1 MKLDADGKKR
11 LETMKRTLAAGLPL
25 AGLLA
30 GTVHVA
36 SAVVPGQM
44 LGAPLPLDM
53 RRVEPPV
60 ERPVEKPAEQSVP
73 AEDPDEEDDS
83 PSRHSPDARPSRVKR
98 WVPRPQSSPP

>member
-1 MKLDADGKKR
+1 MRLDADGKKR
-11 LETMKRTLAAGLPL
+11 LEAMKKALAAGLPL
-25 AGLLA
+25 AGLLT

-36 SAVVPGQM
+36 SAVAPGQM

-73 AEDPDEEDDS
+73 AEKDTNGRDDS
-83 PSRHSPDARPSRVKR
+83 HH
-98 WVPRPQSSPP
+98 WVPSGSIPPPSPPPSPSAVP